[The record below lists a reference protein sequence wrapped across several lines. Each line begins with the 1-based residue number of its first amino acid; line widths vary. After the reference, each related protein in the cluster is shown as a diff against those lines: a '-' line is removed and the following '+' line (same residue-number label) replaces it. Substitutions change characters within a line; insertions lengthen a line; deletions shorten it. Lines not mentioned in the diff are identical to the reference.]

1 MSKETN
7 NFSDTIQI
15 DKKKYVFFN
24 IVKAG
29 KKLGLDLKKIPYTYR
44 ILMENILRQRKS
56 DTKVLKNLSK
66 REYGKEIY
74 FYPSRV
80 LMQDYTGV
88 PAIADL
94 AAMRDRI
101 AENKK
106 DPELINPIVPVSLV
120 IDHSIS
126 VDSSSKKKSIQI
138 NVKNEF
144 LKNKERYEIL
154 KWAQKSLKNFTLF
167 PPGSGICH
175 QINIE
180 YISDIVTKKKNLL
193 YFDSVVGTDSHTT
206 MVNALS
212 VLGWGVGGIEAEAV
226 MLGQP
231 ISLRLP
237 EVVGVKL
244 TGKLNDGLTAT
255 DLVLTITEKLRKI
268 NVVGKFVEFF
278 GRGIENL
285 SLSERSTISN
295 MAPEYG
301 ATCGFFPVDNETLK
315 YLKVTGRDK
324 KKIQIVEE
332 FCKKQMLW
340 HDKNS
345 NQIKYN
351 KILEIKLN
359 KIKPSLAGPKRPQDR
374 IEISKVK
381 ENFINTLTTREK
393 NYNKKQNTKN
403 LTHGKVCIAAITSC
417 TNTSNPAVLI
427 MAGLVAKKARKLGL
441 SVPPWV
447 KTSFAPGSKVVET
460 YMRKAGLQD
469 DLDGLGFNIIGY
481 GCTTCIGNSGP
492 LDNEISDNIIQN
504 DLNVC
509 SVISGNRNF
518 EGRIHPLVKSNYLA
532 SPPLVVMY
540 ALAGKVD
547 INFLKDEIS
556 IIKGKKNFF

>member
-1 MSKETN
+1 
-7 NFSDTIQI
+7 
-15 DKKKYVFFN
+15 
-24 IVKAG
+24 
-29 KKLGLDLKKIPYTYR
+29 
-44 ILMENILRQRKS
+44 
-56 DTKVLKNLSK
+56 
-66 REYGKEIY
+66 
-74 FYPSRV
+74 
-80 LMQDYTGV
+80 
-88 PAIADL
+88 
-94 AAMRDRI
+94 
-101 AENKK
+101 
-106 DPELINPIVPVSLV
+106 
-120 IDHSIS
+120 
-126 VDSSSKKKSIQI
+126 
-138 NVKNEF
+138 
-144 LKNKERYEIL
+144 
-154 KWAQKSLKNFTLF
+154 
-167 PPGSGICH
+167 
-175 QINIE
+175 
-180 YISDIVTKKKNLL
+180 
-193 YFDSVVGTDSHTT
+193 
-206 MVNALS
+206 
-212 VLGWGVGGIEAEAV
+212 
-226 MLGQP
+226 
-231 ISLRLP
+231 
-237 EVVGVKL
+237 
-244 TGKLNDGLTAT
+244 
-255 DLVLTITEKLRKI
+255 
-268 NVVGKFVEFF
+268 
-278 GRGIENL
+278 
-285 SLSERSTISN
+285 
-295 MAPEYG
+295 
-301 ATCGFFPVDNETLK
+301 
-315 YLKVTGRDK
+315 
-324 KKIQIVEE
+324 
-332 FCKKQMLW
+332 MLW

-393 NYNKKQNTKN
+393 IITKSKIPKN

-417 TNTSNPAVLI
+417 TNTSKTRCSHY
-427 MAGLVAKKARKLGL
+427 GRSCCKKARKLGL

-556 IIKGKKNFF
+556 IIKKKEKNFF